1 MTTLTPT
8 QTSAVKVSDLSFAYR
23 AQRRR
28 GETGGI
34 IQALDH
40 VSLEILPGEIYGI
53 LGPNGSGKTT
63 LFQILAT
70 MIPLPASASTPGGGA
85 GGGGGVLEIFGVDV
99 RREPDRVREML
110 GVVFQSPSLDLRL
123 TARENLWH
131 HGRLYGMSSA
141 ELRERIGAVLN
152 HLGLSDRTNQRIDEL
167 SGGLRRRVEIA
178 KAVLHGPRLLLLDEP
193 TTGLDPT
200 SRQELGQYLRMLRDQ
215 DGVTI
220 ALTTHIM
227 DLAELCDRLAV
238 VAGGRILAVDTPR
251 KLKSRVGGDVI
262 WIEPTSTME
271 AAAVQALCG
280 TIAERFAPWPPHGEP
295 HLADG
300 RIKLQTTD
308 GPKLLAKLGADFV
321 DQFESISLGRPTLED
336 VVTAMSA

>member
-23 AQRRR
+23 AQRKR
-28 GETGGI
+28 GEADGI
-34 IQALDH
+34 IQALDG

-70 MIPLPASASTPGGGA
+70 MIPLSISSRGGM
-85 GGGGGVLEIFGVDV
+85 EIFGVDV

-131 HGRLYGMSSA
+131 HGRLYGLSSA
-141 ELRERIGAVLN
+141 ELRQRIGAVLS
-152 HLGLSDRTNQRIDEL
+152 HLGLSDRMNQRIDEL

-193 TTGLDPT
+193 TTGLDPA

-238 VAGGRILAVDTPR
+238 VAGGRVLAVDTPR
-251 KLKSRVGGDVI
+251 KLKSRIGGDMI
-262 WIEPTSTME
+262 WIEPPATMD
-271 AAAVQALCG
+271 AAAVQSLRQAITDRLG
-280 TIAERFAPWPPHGEP
+280 PWPAHGEP
-295 HLADG
+295 HLVDG

-308 GPKLLAKLGADFV
+308 GPNLLARLGADFAGR
-321 DQFESISLGRPTLED
+321 FESISLGRPTLED